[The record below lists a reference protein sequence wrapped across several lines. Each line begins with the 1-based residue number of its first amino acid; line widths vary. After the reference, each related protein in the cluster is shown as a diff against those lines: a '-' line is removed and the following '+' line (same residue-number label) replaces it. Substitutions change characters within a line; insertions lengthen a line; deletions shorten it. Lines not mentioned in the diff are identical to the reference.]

1 MIRKFTDALI
11 YSTDNRR
18 FEPGELTVSDGRFS
32 ADAPDETVS
41 LGGARV
47 IPGMIDI
54 HTHGHGGY
62 ESTEVDADGMTA
74 MAKSYATVGTTSFM
88 VTMMSV
94 PLEQLE
100 ACIDAAAAAKAA
112 PGKGCANILG
122 VYLEGRYISLAKKG
136 AHDPRYIAA
145 PNPDELERLIE
156 RARPAGRFYTIC
168 APDIPGTE
176 ELVKRAVK
184 LGAIVSIGHSN
195 ATCAQCEECLG
206 WGASCFTHLYN
217 AMSGLNHR
225 APGCVG
231 AALSGD
237 SYVELICD
245 GVHVAPEAVKLAY
258 RAKAKD
264 KLVLITDSAPA
275 AGLPEGKYRMGGA
288 DVVVRDGAVFL
299 EDGTLTGGSISLF
312 EAMKNLTRFAGIPLE
327 DAIPAATA
335 NPARLLGVYSEVGS
349 LEVGKRADF
358 IVLGADDSLRDVYVG
373 GKKV

>member
-74 MAKSYATVGTTSFM
+74 MAKSYASVGTTSFM
-88 VTMMSV
+88 ATMMSV

-100 ACIDAAAAAKAA
+100 ACIDAAAAAKTAC
-112 PGKGCANILG
+112 GKGCANILG

-184 LGAIVSIGHSN
+184 LGATVSIGHSN

-264 KLVLITDSAPA
+264 KLVLVTDSAPA

-288 DVVVRDGAVFL
+288 DVLVRDGAVFL

>member
-18 FEPGELTVSDGRFS
+18 FEPGELTVANGRFS

-74 MAKSYATVGTTSFM
+74 MARSYASVGTTSFM
-88 VTMMSV
+88 STMMSV

-112 PGKGCANILG
+112 RQKGCANILG

-168 APDIPGTE
+168 APDVPGTE

-184 LGAIVSIGHSN
+184 LGAKVSIGHSN

-373 GKKV
+373 GEKV